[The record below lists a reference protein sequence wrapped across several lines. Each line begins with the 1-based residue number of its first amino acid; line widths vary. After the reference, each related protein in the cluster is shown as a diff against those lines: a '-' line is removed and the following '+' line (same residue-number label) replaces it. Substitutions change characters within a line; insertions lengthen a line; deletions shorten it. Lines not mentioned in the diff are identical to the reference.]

1 MRLGSTISDGPLGV
15 ISPDFPGVLSIKL
28 DLIDVNNII
37 LSTSGILVRSSEGF
51 GGQGNVEIRNNDFFV
66 ESSVKVGTLCQKDN
80 LVSIGKLKFSHSPVL
95 FDNWVGVLEDTGSED
110 HIGLFEGDSLVQF
123 SQDIS
128 IDRHAVSI
136 VTEDSVILSVFV
148 GGSVSSGVDDAF
160 RGKIRIGEESVE
172 DINTSLGRIVEGNN
186 SFSVG
191 TSGSDVT
198 IRRDVSEDHNAL
210 ILTRK
215 VIDLVNSV
223 GVGFTFIISVFVRD
237 NLEGRTEV
245 VVEVSVTEGAVGDV
259 ARELHGDGPDGRVAL
274 TIETGQIGE
283 GKESE
288 CSKD

>member
-15 ISPDFPGVLSIKL
+15 ISPDFPGIFGIKL
-28 DLIDVNNII
+28 NLINVNNII
-37 LSTSGILVRSSEGF
+37 LSTSGVLIRSSEGF

-66 ESSVKVGTLCQKDN
+66 ESSVKVGTLGQKDN

-95 FDNWVGVLEDTGSED
+95 FDNWVGVLEDTGSKD

-128 IDRHAVSI
+128 IDGHTVSV
-136 VTEDSVILSVFV
+136 VTKDSVILSVFV
-148 GGSVSSGVDDAF
+148 RGSVSSGVDDTF

-172 DINTSLGRIVEGNN
+172 DINTGLGGVIEGNN
-186 SFSVG
+186 SLSVG
-191 TSGSDVT
+191 ASRSDVT

-210 ILTRK
+210 ILARK
-215 VIDLVNSV
+215 VIDLINSI
-223 GVGFTFIISVFVRD
+223 GMGFTFIISVFVRD

-245 VVEVSVTEGAVGDV
+245 IVEVSVTEGAVGDV

-274 TIETGQIGE
+274 TIEAGKIGE